1 MVMNEEEFTA
11 EVRKELLASLFPGDN
26 GRAEH
31 LSAEEVEEI
40 LQQKNWLGTAT
51 LLRDRFLFY
60 ESPAG
65 REQNKSDRLWIESTA
80 DMLWTMHSC

>member
-11 EVRKELLASLFPGDN
+11 EVRKELLVGLFPGDN

-51 LLRDRFLFY
+51 LLHDRF
-60 ESPAG
+60 AR
-65 REQNKSDRLWIESTA
+65 REEFKSDKMSDRIWVESTA
-80 DMLWTMHSC
+80 CMLWTVHTC

>member
-40 LQQKNWLGTAT
+40 LQQKNWPGTAT
-51 LLRDRFLFY
+51 LLHDRFA
-60 ESPAG
+60 S
-65 REQNKSDRLWIESTA
+65 REQFKSDRIWVESTA
-80 DMLWTMHSC
+80 SMLWTVHSC

>member
-11 EVRKELLASLFPGDN
+11 EVRKELLACLFPGDD

-51 LLRDRFLFY
+51 LLHDRF
-60 ESPAG
+60 AG
-65 REQNKSDRLWIESTA
+65 REQFKSDRIWVESTA
-80 DMLWTMHSC
+80 CMLWTVHSC

>member
-11 EVRKELLASLFPGDN
+11 EVRKELLAELFPGDN

-51 LLRDRFLFY
+51 LLHDRFLFY

-65 REQNKSDRLWIESTA
+65 REQSKPDKLWVESTA

>member
-11 EVRKELLASLFPGDN
+11 EVRKELLTELFPGDN

-51 LLRDRFLFY
+51 LLHDRFVR
-60 ESPAG
+60 
-65 REQNKSDRLWIESTA
+65 REEFKSDRIWVESTA
-80 DMLWTMHSC
+80 CMLWTVHSC

>member
-11 EVRKELLASLFPGDN
+11 EVRKELLAGLFPGDN

-51 LLRDRFLFY
+51 LLHERFT
-60 ESPAG
+60 G
-65 REQNKSDRLWIESTA
+65 REQFKSDRIWVETTA
-80 DMLWTMHSC
+80 SMLWTMHNC

>member
-11 EVRKELLASLFPGDN
+11 EVRKELLAGLFPGDN

-40 LQQKNWLGTAT
+40 LQQKNRLGTAT
-51 LLRDRFLFY
+51 LLHDRF
-60 ESPAG
+60 AC
-65 REQNKSDRLWIESTA
+65 REEFKSDRIWVKSTA
-80 DMLWTMHSC
+80 CMLWTVHSC

>member
-1 MVMNEEEFTA
+1 MNEEEFTA
-11 EVRKELLASLFPGDN
+11 EVRKELLAGLFPGDN

-51 LLRDRFLFY
+51 LLHERFT
-60 ESPAG
+60 G
-65 REQNKSDRLWIESTA
+65 REQFKSDRIWVESTA
-80 DMLWTMHSC
+80 SMLWTMYSC

>member
-11 EVRKELLASLFPGDN
+11 EVRKELLAGLFPGDN

-40 LQQKNWLGTAT
+40 LQQKNWLRTAT
-51 LLRDRFLFY
+51 LLHDRFTR
-60 ESPAG
+60 
-65 REQNKSDRLWIESTA
+65 REEFKTDRMWIESTA
-80 DMLWTMHSC
+80 SMLWTMHSC

>member
-11 EVRKELLASLFPGDN
+11 EVRKKLLAGLFPGDN

-40 LQQKNWLGTAT
+40 LQQKNWPGTAT
-51 LLRDRFLFY
+51 LLHERFT
-60 ESPAG
+60 G
-65 REQNKSDRLWIESTA
+65 REQFKSDRIWVETTA
-80 DMLWTMHSC
+80 SMLWTMHSC

>member
-11 EVRKELLASLFPGDN
+11 EVRKELLAGLFPGDN

-51 LLRDRFLFY
+51 LLHERFT
-60 ESPAG
+60 G
-65 REQNKSDRLWIESTA
+65 REQFKSDRIWVETTA
-80 DMLWTMHSC
+80 SMLWTMHSC

>member
-11 EVRKELLASLFPGDN
+11 EVRKELLAGLFPGDE

-40 LQQKNWLGTAT
+40 LQQKNWPGTAT
-51 LLRDRFLFY
+51 LLHERFT
-60 ESPAG
+60 G
-65 REQNKSDRLWIESTA
+65 RKQFKSDRIWVESTA
-80 DMLWTMHSC
+80 SMLWTMHSC

>member
-11 EVRKELLASLFPGDN
+11 EVRKELLAGLFPGDN

-40 LQQKNWLGTAT
+40 LQQKNWPGTAT
-51 LLRDRFLFY
+51 LLHERFT
-60 ESPAG
+60 G
-65 REQNKSDRLWIESTA
+65 REQFKSDRIWVESTA
-80 DMLWTMHSC
+80 SMLWTMHSC

>member
-11 EVRKELLASLFPGDN
+11 EVRKELLAELFPGDN

-40 LQQKNWLGTAT
+40 LQQKN
-51 LLRDRFLFY
+51 
-60 ESPAG
+60 
-65 REQNKSDRLWIESTA
+65 
-80 DMLWTMHSC
+80 

>member
-11 EVRKELLASLFPGDN
+11 EVRKELLTSLFPGDED
-26 GRAEH
+26 RAEH

-51 LLRDRFLFY
+51 LLHDRF
-60 ESPAG
+60 AR
-65 REQNKSDRLWIESTA
+65 REEFKSDRIWVESTA
-80 DMLWTMHSC
+80 SMLWTMHSC

>member
-1 MVMNEEEFTA
+1 MVMNEQEFTA
-11 EVRKELLASLFPGDN
+11 EVKKELLAGLFPGDN

-51 LLRDRFLFY
+51 LLHERFTN
-60 ESPAG
+60 
-65 REQNKSDRLWIESTA
+65 REQFKSDKMWVESTA
-80 DMLWTMHSC
+80 SMLWTMHSC

>member
-11 EVRKELLASLFPGDN
+11 EVRKELLAGLFPGDN
-26 GRAEH
+26 GQAER

-51 LLRDRFLFY
+51 LLHERFT
-60 ESPAG
+60 G
-65 REQNKSDRLWIESTA
+65 REQFKSDRIWVETTA
-80 DMLWTMHSC
+80 SMLWTMHSC

>member
-11 EVRKELLASLFPGDN
+11 EVRKELLTSLFPGDS

-51 LLRDRFLFY
+51 LLHDRFARRDQF
-60 ESPAG
+60 
-65 REQNKSDRLWIESTA
+65 KSDRIWVESTA
-80 DMLWTMHSC
+80 CMLWTVHSC

>member
-11 EVRKELLASLFPGDN
+11 KVRKELLAGLFPGDN

-40 LQQKNWLGTAT
+40 LQQKNWLGTDT
-51 LLRDRFLFY
+51 LLHERFT
-60 ESPAG
+60 G
-65 REQNKSDRLWIESTA
+65 REQFKSDRIWVESTA
-80 DMLWTMHSC
+80 SMLWTMHSC

>member
-11 EVRKELLASLFPGDN
+11 EVRKELLAGLFPGDN

-40 LQQKNWLGTAT
+40 LQQKNWPGTAT
-51 LLRDRFLFY
+51 LLHERFT
-60 ESPAG
+60 G
-65 REQNKSDRLWIESTA
+65 REQFKSDRIWVETTA
-80 DMLWTMHSC
+80 SMLWTMHSC

>member
-40 LQQKNWLGTAT
+40 LQQKNWPGTAT
-51 LLRDRFLFY
+51 LLHERFVR
-60 ESPAG
+60 
-65 REQNKSDRLWIESTA
+65 REEFKSDRIWVESTA
-80 DMLWTMHSC
+80 CMLWTVHSC